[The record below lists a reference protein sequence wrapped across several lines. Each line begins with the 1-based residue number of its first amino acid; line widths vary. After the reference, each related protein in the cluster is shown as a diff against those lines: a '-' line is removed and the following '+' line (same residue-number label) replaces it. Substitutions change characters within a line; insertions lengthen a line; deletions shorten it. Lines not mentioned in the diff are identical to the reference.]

1 MPGSLD
7 RDGVT
12 HRFVISG
19 HEGYVTVATDA
30 AGRAELL
37 ELRVAKAGSTIHGL
51 LACLGEAVSLGL
63 ERGIALEEF
72 VELFSHVQFE
82 PSGWTK
88 GEEGYA
94 HSLVDYVFRWA
105 GRRFPDT
112 DPQAVEP
119 ALAVSGET
127 CSVCEA
133 PRTWADGEACP
144 TCGAVALAAAA
155 GSAGAE
161 PAADS

>member
-1 MPGSLD
+1 M
-7 RDGVT
+7 
-12 HRFVISG
+12 
-19 HEGYVTVATDA
+19 ATDE

-63 ERGIALEEF
+63 ERGVALEEF

-105 GRRFPDT
+105 GRHFPDAN
-112 DPQAVEP
+112 PQAVGP
-119 ALAVSGET
+119 ALEAPGEVCAVCGE
-127 CSVCEA
+127 
-133 PRTWADGEACP
+133 PRTWADGEACR
-144 TCGAVALAAAA
+144 TCGNVAAPAPA

>member
-1 MPGSLD
+1 MPGEPD
-7 RDGVT
+7 RDGLT
-12 HRFVISG
+12 HRFVIDG
-19 HEGYVTVATDA
+19 HKGYVTVAVDEE
-30 AGRAELL
+30 GRAELL

-72 VELFSHVQFE
+72 VALFSHVRFE
-82 PSGWTK
+82 PSGWTG

-105 GRRFPDT
+105 GRRFPGD
-112 DPQAVEP
+112 DPQVVVP
-119 ALAVSGET
+119 ALAAAGD
-127 CSVCEA
+127 VCAVCAA

-144 TCGAVALAAAA
+144 ECGTVEPLTAA
-155 GSAGAE
+155 GDGGAE
-161 PAADS
+161 PGAEL

>member
-1 MPGSLD
+1 M
-7 RDGVT
+7 
-12 HRFVISG
+12 ISG
-19 HEGYVTVATDA
+19 HKGYVTVATDE
-30 AGRAELL
+30 AGRAEVL
-37 ELRVAKAGSTIHGL
+37 ELRVAKEGSTIHGL
-51 LACLGEAVSLGL
+51 LNCLGEAVSLGL
-63 ERGIALEEF
+63 QRGIALAEF
-72 VELFSHVQFE
+72 VQLFSDVRFE

-112 DPQAVEP
+112 NPQAVEP
-119 ALAVSGET
+119 LLPEPGET
-127 CSVCEA
+127 CAMCGA
-133 PRTWADGEACP
+133 ARTWGEGDACP
-144 TCGAVALAAAA
+144 DCGTVARAA